1 VFNPLKNIKI
11 KVNTSNNKI
20 IKIMYL
26 SFGIFFIVIGTLGLI
41 IPIMPGF
48 IFIIPGIYC
57 LAKASNRLH
66 TWMRGHR
73 HIGKYFHKHDS

>member
-1 VFNPLKNIKI
+1 VFNPLKNVKI
-11 KVNTSNNKI
+11 KVNTSNNKF

-41 IPIMPGF
+41 IPILPGF
-48 IFIIPGIYC
+48 LFLIPGVYC
-57 LAKASNRLH
+57 LSKASNRLH
-66 TWMRGHR
+66 NWMRYHR